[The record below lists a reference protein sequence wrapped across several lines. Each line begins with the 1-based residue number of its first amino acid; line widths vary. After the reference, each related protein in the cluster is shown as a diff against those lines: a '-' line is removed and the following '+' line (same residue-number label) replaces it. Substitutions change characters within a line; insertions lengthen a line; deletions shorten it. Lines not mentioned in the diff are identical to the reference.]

1 MTNISVKQAIS
12 YIKQEID
19 PLYPAQEVEALTS
32 IVLQHTLKLSRAA
45 IYLNTET
52 NLSKTVFE
60 DIKKITEALKK
71 FEPLQYIL
79 GETWF
84 YGLKFEVNKHVL
96 IPRPETEELVH
107 WILTENGS
115 PPIKVVDLG
124 TGSGCIAVSLA
135 KERAEWNLT
144 AVDISR
150 EALDVAHKNA
160 LGNKV
165 DIQFTRESILD
176 PSANFLSG
184 KYNIIVSN
192 PPYVSPDQK
201 EEMLPNVLEHEPHLA
216 LFAPGNDP
224 LLFYRRIAHMAA
236 TMLEPGGMVYLELN
250 EALPVETAEIFRSS
264 GFKTE
269 LRKDINEKF
278 RMLKAYRND

>member
-250 EALPVETAEIFRSS
+250 EALPVETAEIFQSS